1 MRAGPALLAASL
13 GLFGP
18 VPDRPGEAAPY
29 TFAIVP
35 QGPPAVI
42 GRLWGPVVERIAAD
56 AGVPLRMK
64 LYERIEDFQ
73 TDLASGAVDFAYG
86 NPIHAIHARWSAR
99 YRPLVRDEKPVRG
112 VFFVA
117 RDSPYDS
124 VASLAGREV
133 AFVGPWTFC
142 SVTLRHEV
150 QEIGI
155 VPRFVGTVANAF
167 KTVVLG
173 MVSAGGVLD
182 TNLEAAPADV
192 RARLRVI
199 YQTPPMAPHALVAH
213 PRVPRAVSDRIVR
226 AVLVLA
232 ASEEGPKLLGPVRM
246 ERPVAAEYER
256 DYGPLEHVVD
266 PGLSPPGAV
275 E

>member
-29 TFAIVP
+29 TFAVVP

-42 GRLWGPVVERIAAD
+42 GGRWAPVLERISAD

-73 TDLASGAVDFAYG
+73 ADLAAGAFDLGYM
-86 NPIHAIHARWSAR
+86 NPIQAIRAQRAVG
-99 YRPLVRDEKPVRG
+99 YRPLVRDAKPVRG
-112 VFFVA
+112 VFFVGKG
-117 RDSPYDS
+117 STFDS

-133 AFVGPWTFC
+133 AFVGPWSFC

-150 QEIGI
+150 HQIG
-155 VPRFVGTVANAF
+155 VMPRFVGTSANAF
-167 KTVVLG
+167 KNVLLGLTV
-173 MVSAGGVLD
+173 AGGVLD
-182 TNLEAAPADV
+182 VNLDAAPPDV
-192 RARLRVI
+192 RSQLRVI
-199 YQTPPMAPHALVAH
+199 YRTPPMAPHAIAAH
-213 PRVPRAVSDRIVR
+213 PRVPREVSERIAR
-226 AVLVLA
+226 AVLALGA
-232 ASEEGPKLLGPVRM
+232 AEEGRALLAPIQLESPV
-246 ERPVAAEYER
+246 VADFAR
-256 DYGPLEHVVD
+256 DYAPLEHVVSAEN
-266 PGLSPPGAV
+266 LSRTP